1 MSFTTIIKQEIAN
14 TKLKGHCEK
23 AQLSALIQLTSS
35 LKINSGNLG
44 ILARTESPT
53 TAKRIVFLL
62 KELYKVETNLQIA
75 KKTNLKKNNVYT
87 IEISKDGKQILE
99 DLGLYSSRGL
109 LSRPTY
115 ELVSKDCCAKAYLA
129 GAFLAYGTC
138 NNPSKTNYHLEIS
151 LNEKSNALFLI
162 KIISRFNIEAKIVE
176 RRNRFVV
183 YMKKADYVSD
193 FLAIIG
199 ANSARLEFENERISR
214 DMKNSISRIDNCEIA
229 NEVKT
234 IKAANEQLEYINKIK
249 QAGKYDK
256 LPERLRNVCELRIK
270 YQDYSLLELC
280 DAYQKNYGDVVSK
293 SGMKHRLN
301 KIQEIAENLD
311 DKDSTN

>member
-53 TAKRIVFLL
+53 TAKRIIFLL

-87 IEISKDGKQILE
+87 IEISKNGKQILE

-151 LNEKSNALFLI
+151 LNEKSNALFLV

-256 LPERLRNVCELRIK
+256 LPERLRNVCELRIR

>member
-14 TKLKGHCEK
+14 TKLKGHCQK

-53 TAKRIVFLL
+53 TAKRIIFLL

-87 IEISKDGKQILE
+87 IEISNNGKQILE

-151 LNEKSNALFLI
+151 LNEKSNALFLV

-234 IKAANEQLEYINKIK
+234 IKAANSQLEYINKIK

-256 LPERLRNVCELRIK
+256 LPERLRNVCELRIR

>member
-1 MSFTTIIKQEIAN
+1 MSFTTDIKQEIAN
-14 TKLKGHCEK
+14 IELKNHCAK

-35 LKINSGNLG
+35 LTISKGNLG
-44 ILARTESPT
+44 ILVRSESPT
-53 TAKRIVFLL
+53 TSKRVVYLI
-62 KELYKVETNLQIA
+62 KKLYKVDTKLQIA

-87 IEISKDGKQILE
+87 INIENKGKQILE

-109 LSRPTY
+109 LSHPSH

-138 NNPSKTNYHLEIS
+138 NDPSKTNYHLEIS
-151 LNEKSNALFLI
+151 LPEKSNATFVVKLI
-162 KIISRFNIEAKIVE
+162 KRFNIEAKIVE

-193 FLAIIG
+193 FLAAIE
-199 ANSARLEFENERISR
+199 ASDCRLEFENERISR
-214 DMKNSISRIDNCEIA
+214 DMKNSLSRIDNCEIA

-234 IKAANEQLEYINKIK
+234 IRAANKQIEYINIIK
-249 QAGKYDK
+249 KAGKYDLLDEK
-256 LPERLRNVCELRIK
+256 IKNVIDLRVKYPE
-270 YQDYSLLELC
+270 YSLLELC
-280 DAYQKNYGDVVSK
+280 EAYQKSYGDVVSK

-301 KIQEIAENLD
+301 KIESIAKEIEEKAA
-311 DKDSTN
+311 

>member
-14 TKLKGHCEK
+14 TKLKGHCQK

-53 TAKRIVFLL
+53 TAKRIIFLL

-87 IEISKDGKQILE
+87 IEISNNGKQILE

-234 IKAANEQLEYINKIK
+234 IKAANSQLEYINKIK

-256 LPERLRNVCELRIK
+256 LPERLRNVCELRIR

>member
-14 TKLKGHCEK
+14 TKLKGHCQK

-53 TAKRIVFLL
+53 TAKRIIFLL

-151 LNEKSNALFLI
+151 LNEKSNALFLV

-234 IKAANEQLEYINKIK
+234 IKAANVQLEYINKIK

-256 LPERLRNVCELRIK
+256 LPERLRNVCELRIR

>member
-14 TKLKGHCEK
+14 TKLKGHCQK

-53 TAKRIVFLL
+53 TAKRIIFLL

-87 IEISKDGKQILE
+87 IEISNNGKQILE

-151 LNEKSNALFLI
+151 LNEKSNALFLV

-234 IKAANEQLEYINKIK
+234 IKAANSQLEYINKIK

-256 LPERLRNVCELRIK
+256 LPERLRNVCELRIR

-311 DKDSTN
+311 DKDSIN